1 MKTSKSFQFKSKSSK
16 NGLVWTWVK
25 IWTWV
30 LQAQHTCFLGFVVL
44 VLSFFSYYICNKSH
58 LCLHFFT
65 RYYKCTVMQMW
76 RPFYLV
82 IPTNN
87 LATKWNAI
95 LCSNHVT
102 FKTIL
107 QNYCHAVLFTCSSMS
122 EVCKQQLIQ
131 VVWFVKWKH
140 KHAAKEN
147 QVVWQIHMSVL
158 FYSRYSR
165 TSQFSWSCIHWR
177 TCSLILTTISLV
189 QSGYLSLTFPFT
201 ANNCCHS
208 LCHNKRNFIAF

>member
-1 MKTSKSFQFKSKSSK
+1 
-16 NGLVWTWVK
+16 
-25 IWTWV
+25 
-30 LQAQHTCFLGFVVL
+30 
-44 VLSFFSYYICNKSH
+44 
-58 LCLHFFT
+58 
-65 RYYKCTVMQMW
+65 MW

-177 TCSLILTTISLV
+177 TR
-189 QSGYLSLTFPFT
+189 SLTHSDHCQSCPVWISFIDISIYCKQLLSFSFFVSQQKKFHCILELHVVELQIYRVWWENIMFVT
-201 ANNCCHS
+201 ACKVSVTVIWRHPWLIVVCFLLLITS
-208 LCHNKRNFIAF
+208 EK